1 METKSIWEKYS
12 KKTEI
17 KILKNNLDIDVA
29 IVGGGMT
36 GLSTGYFLK
45 NSNLKACIF
54 ERGKIAEEITSK
66 TTGKITFLQENI
78 LTEIENI
85 YSRNRAEKYY
95 KSQKCAIERE
105 ENILKSFGEEVESIK
120 KLPDGLE
127 VDYGIKV
134 SNTFVFNPIK
144 YLYAIK
150 KRIKDDI
157 NIYENSKVTKIEKQD
172 NNYILTINNYKVRA
186 KKVVI
191 ASHYPYFLF
200 PYLMP
205 LKCSLEKS
213 YIGVFKTVEKCDFS
227 AISYSNPVLSLRY
240 LEEKEEK
247 YKFILTNSHNISV
260 KPNEKENFSKLKSKN
275 PSYLWSNIDII
286 TKDYMPYIGEID
298 KNLFIATGY
307 NTWGMTNSTLAGTI
321 ISDLILKKEN
331 IYAHLFNPK
340 RHNNINGTKVAIY
353 KDENNIEH
361 VVKANCPH
369 LGCGLIFNEIEK
381 TWDCPC
387 HGSRF
392 DLDGHAIAGPS
403 NYDISFK

>member
-95 KSQKCAIERE
+95 KSQKCAIELINNIIEENNIECDLKKVDSYCFATNKSDIKKIRRE

-298 KNLFIATGY
+298 KNLFI
-307 NTWGMTNSTLAGTI
+307 MS
-321 ISDLILKKEN
+321 
-331 IYAHLFNPK
+331 
-340 RHNNINGTKVAIY
+340 
-353 KDENNIEH
+353 
-361 VVKANCPH
+361 
-369 LGCGLIFNEIEK
+369 
-381 TWDCPC
+381 
-387 HGSRF
+387 
-392 DLDGHAIAGPS
+392 
-403 NYDISFK
+403 